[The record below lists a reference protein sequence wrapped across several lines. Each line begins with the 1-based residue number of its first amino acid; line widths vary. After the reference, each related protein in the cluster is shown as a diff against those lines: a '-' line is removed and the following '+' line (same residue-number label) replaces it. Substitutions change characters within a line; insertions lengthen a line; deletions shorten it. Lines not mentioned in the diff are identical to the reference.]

1 MKGNAM
7 ATTKN
12 ERSTASPAAPF
23 LKGLAE
29 MPQLNT
35 KMLTRANEIMSEAAK
50 AIWASEV
57 ELVRI
62 EAEEGSKLLFLAK
75 PAGDPGKLAAETFT
89 QWHNSSEKVLTQM
102 RDMGDLMRKCGWELF
117 ELYSENMKVPAKSS
131 EAE

>member
-1 MKGNAM
+1 MP
-7 ATTKN
+7 ATPKT
-12 ERSTASPAAPF
+12 ERTAAAHTAPF
-23 LKGLAE
+23 FKGLVE

-57 ELVRI
+57 ELARI

-75 PAGDPGKLAAETFT
+75 PAGDPAKLAAETFA
-89 QWHNSSEKVLTQM
+89 QWQNSSEKILSQM
-102 RDMGDLMRKCGWELF
+102 RGTGDLMRKCGWELF
-117 ELYSENMKVPAKSS
+117 QLYSENMKLPCKTA